1 MVARRQNQ
9 GNITVKQKAN
19 FHSGWRGGISV
30 LALMAFAGPVLAA
43 SAEGDATN
51 IDGADGAAEA
61 DTIIVTG
68 QAEQPRLSSGALGTR
83 TTLETPFSIATTGAD
98 EIEKLRA
105 HTTAD
110 YFIADSSV
118 GRDGGSTY
126 NIHSQWITVRGAAVR
141 THLYNGVPLRD
152 SQGADTPPEFLE
164 QVQLL
169 KGAGGFLFG
178 FAAPGG
184 VINYITK
191 KATGEPLLNVNLGYQ
206 SATLFKQHVDAG
218 GKAGPVAYRINLVQE
233 FGETYNQGK
242 SLRYGGAIALQAN
255 LAENLVWKADAFIQR
270 NRLDRAEPSWVVGGN
285 ASPFVPS
292 YQHRDVPDPVNG
304 RTRFA
309 SDDTYTDGRLW
320 SAVTSLTWQFAP
332 DWSARL
338 SGGRVES
345 NHRLPY
351 ERIML
356 INQEGDYALRLF
368 NGLNIYGNTLASLFV
383 EGKFQTGSIRHEIAA
398 GADWRDSTGTH
409 GQNAATV
416 QPGGNIFDPVPV
428 RWNYDNRR
436 NVEARKTGWD
446 KEESAYISD
455 TVTVFDSVSVLAGI
469 RYTRFHS
476 KAWAWATLAKTSDYE
491 TTGVT
496 PTFALLYRPNP
507 GTTLYASYIQAL
519 SAGTIVGDIYA
530 NVGEI
535 LPALTSR
542 QYEAGAKFE
551 QANWSGELAVFR
563 LDRGANLITAD
574 NRLVQDGIER
584 YQGVE
589 ASGRVKLG
597 EEWTLGLSGTFVDGK
612 HQKATN
618 TWLIG
623 RPLHGTARFNGVA
636 SVDYR
641 PGFLP
646 GLGLRGLLRYQGEA
660 AIYNNQAADWTV
672 YTPDVVLATI
682 GGDYGFELGGREVTL
697 RAQVQNLFDTRFW
710 NSGTST
716 CCYSLSPG
724 IPRIFSLDVKVAL

>member
-1 MVARRQNQ
+1 MSHPHRSTALRL
-9 GNITVKQKAN
+9 
-19 FHSGWRGGISV
+19 RGSLSL
-30 LALMAFAGPVLAA
+30 LALMAAPAW
-43 SAEGDATN
+43 AESGAPA
-51 IDGADGAAEA
+51 IDG
-61 DTIIVTG
+61 DTDNETIVVTG
-68 QAEQPRLSSGALGTR
+68 EEQRRQISASALGTR

-110 YFIADSSV
+110 YFVADSSV
-118 GRDGGSTY
+118 QRDGGSTF

-191 KATGEPLLNVNLGYQ
+191 KATGDPLLDISLGYQ
-206 SATLFKQHVDAG
+206 SSTLVKQHLDAG
-218 GKAGPVAYRINLVQE
+218 GSAGPLAYRVNLVQE
-233 FGETYNQGK
+233 FGETYNHGK
-242 SLRYGGAIALQAN
+242 SWRYGGSLALQAN
-255 LAENLVWKADAFIQR
+255 ITDTLVWKADAFIQR

-285 ASPFVPS
+285 AAPFVPT
-292 YQHRDVPDPVNG
+292 YQDKEVPDPVNG

-309 SDDTYTDGRLW
+309 SDDTYTDGSLW
-320 SAVTSLTWQFAP
+320 SAVTSLTWQFDP
-332 DWSARL
+332 DWSVRA
-338 SGGRVES
+338 SGGRVGS

-356 INQEGDYALRLF
+356 INQQGDYALRLF
-368 NGLNIYGNTLASLFV
+368 NGLNIYENTLASLFL
-383 EGKFQTGSIRHEIAA
+383 EGSFHTGSIKHEIAA
-398 GADWRDSTGTH
+398 GLDWRDSTGTH

-428 RWNYDNRR
+428 RWSFDNRR

-446 KEESAYISD
+446 EEQSAYISD
-455 TVTVFDSVSVLAGI
+455 TITFFDTVSLLAGV

-476 KAWAWATLAKTSDYE
+476 KAWAWATLAETSDYE
-491 TTGVT
+491 TDGAT
-496 PTFALLYRPNP
+496 PTFALLYRPDS
-507 GTTLYASYIQAL
+507 GTTFYASYIQAL

-535 LPALTSR
+535 LPALTSK

-551 QANWSGELAVFR
+551 RSNWSGELAVFR
-563 LDRGANLITAD
+563 LDRGANLITPE

-589 ASGRVKLG
+589 ASGRVNIG
-597 EEWTLGLSGTFVDGK
+597 PEWTVGLSGTFVDGK

-636 SVDYR
+636 SLDYR

-660 AIYNNQAADWTV
+660 AIYNNQAKDWTV
-672 YTPDVVLATI
+672 YTPDVWLATI
-682 GGDYGFELGGREVTL
+682 GADYTFEAGGRDVTV
-697 RAQVQNLFDTRFW
+697 RGQVQNLFDTRFW

-724 IPRIFSLDVKVAL
+724 IPRIISLDLKVSL

>member
-1 MVARRQNQ
+1 MVQTHTTRS
-9 GNITVKQKAN
+9 
-19 FHSGWRGGISV
+19 SGFKGGLSALV
-30 LALMAFAGPVLAA
+30 LILAGPALAEA
-43 SAEGDATN
+43 GDEE
-51 IDGADGAAEA
+51 AAEA
-61 DTIIVTG
+61 DTIVVTG
-68 QAEQPRLSSGALGTR
+68 QTERRQISSGALGTR
-83 TTLETPFSIATTGAD
+83 TTLETPFSIATTNAD

-110 YFIADSSV
+110 YFAADSSV
-118 GRDGGSTY
+118 QRDGGSSY
-126 NIHSQWITVRGAAVR
+126 NIHSQWITVRGSAVR

-169 KGAGGFLFG
+169 KGAGGFLYG

-184 VINYITK
+184 IINYITK
-191 KATGEPLLNVNLGYQ
+191 KPTGEPLLDVAVGYQ

-218 GKAGPVAYRINLVQE
+218 NAIGPLNFRVNLVQE

-242 SLRYGGAIALQAN
+242 SLRQGAALG
-255 LAENLVWKADAFIQR
+255 LELPITENLVWKADAFYQH

-292 YQHRDVPDPVNG
+292 YQDEEVPDPVSG
-304 RTRFA
+304 RTRYA

-332 DWSARL
+332 DWSLRA
-338 SGGRVES
+338 SGGQVSS

-356 INQEGDYALRLF
+356 INQQGDYALRLF
-368 NGLNIYGNTLASLFV
+368 NGLNIYSNSLASVFL
-383 EGKFQTGSIRHEIAA
+383 EGRFHTGSIKHEIAA
-398 GADWRDSTGTH
+398 GADWRDSTGKH
-409 GQNAATV
+409 GQNASII
-416 QPGGNIFDPVPV
+416 QPGGNIFDPVPAQWV
-428 RWNYDNRR
+428 YDNQR

-446 KEESAYISD
+446 QEESAYISD
-455 TVTVFDSVSVLAGI
+455 TITFFDKLSLLAGV

-476 KAWAWATLAKTSDYE
+476 KAWAWATEALTSDYE
-491 TTGVT
+491 TSGVT
-496 PTFALLYRPNP
+496 PTFALLYRPDA
-507 GTTLYASYIQAL
+507 GTTFYASYIQAL
-519 SAGTIVGDIYA
+519 SPGTIVGDVYA

-535 LPALTSR
+535 LPALTSK
-542 QYEAGAKFE
+542 QYEVGAKVE
-551 QANWSGELAVFR
+551 RSNWSGELAVFR
-563 LDRGANLITAD
+563 LDRGANLITDD

-589 ASGRVKLG
+589 ASARVNLTP
-597 EEWTLGLSGTFVDGK
+597 EWTVAASGTFLDAK
-612 HQKATN
+612 HQQATN

-636 SVDYR
+636 SVDYK
-641 PGFLP
+641 PEALAGF
-646 GLGLRGLLRYQGEA
+646 GLRGMLRYQGEA
-660 AIYNNQAADWTV
+660 AIYNNQARDWTV
-672 YTPDVVLATI
+672 YTPDVWLATI
-682 GGDYGFELGGREVTL
+682 GGDYAVKFGGREVTL
-697 RAQVQNLFDTRFW
+697 RAQVQNLFDTKFW

-724 IPRIFSLDVKVAL
+724 IPRIFSLDLKVSL

>member
-1 MVARRQNQ
+1 MVQTHTTRS
-9 GNITVKQKAN
+9 
-19 FHSGWRGGISV
+19 SGFKGGLSA
-30 LALMAFAGPVLAA
+30 LALIMAGPALAEA
-43 SAEGDATN
+43 GDEE
-51 IDGADGAAEA
+51 AAEA
-61 DTIIVTG
+61 DTIVVTG
-68 QAEQPRLSSGALGTR
+68 QTERRQISSGALGTK
-83 TTLETPFSIATTGAD
+83 TTLETPFSIATTNAD

-110 YFIADSSV
+110 YFAADSSV
-118 GRDGGSTY
+118 QRDGGSSY

-169 KGAGGFLFG
+169 KGAGGFLYG

-184 VINYITK
+184 IINYITK
-191 KATGEPLLNVNLGYQ
+191 KPTGEPLLDVAVGYQ
-206 SATLFKQHVDAG
+206 SSTLFKQHVDAG
-218 GKAGPVAYRINLVQE
+218 NAIGPLNFRVNLVQE
-233 FGETYNQGK
+233 FGETYNEGK
-242 SLRYGGAIALQAN
+242 SLRQGAALG
-255 LAENLVWKADAFIQR
+255 LELPITENLVWKADAFYQH

-292 YQHRDVPDPVNG
+292 YQDEEVPDPVSG
-304 RTRFA
+304 RTRYA

-332 DWSARL
+332 DWSLRA
-338 SGGRVES
+338 SGGQVSS

-356 INQEGDYALRLF
+356 INQQGDYALRLF
-368 NGLNIYGNTLASLFV
+368 NGLNIYSNSLASVFL
-383 EGKFQTGSIRHEIAA
+383 EGRFHTGSIKHEIAA
-398 GADWRDSTGTH
+398 GADWRDSTGKH
-409 GQNAATV
+409 GQNASII

-428 RWNYDNRR
+428 QWVYDNQR

-446 KEESAYISD
+446 QEESAYISD
-455 TVTVFDSVSVLAGI
+455 TITFFDKLSLLAGV

-476 KAWAWATLAKTSDYE
+476 KAWAWATEALTSDYE
-491 TTGVT
+491 TSGVT
-496 PTFALLYRPNP
+496 PTFALLYRPDA
-507 GTTLYASYIQAL
+507 GTTFYASYIQAL
-519 SAGTIVGDIYA
+519 SPGTIVGDVYA

-535 LPALTSR
+535 LPALTSK
-542 QYEAGAKFE
+542 QYEVGAKVE
-551 QANWSGELAVFR
+551 RPNWSGELAVFR
-563 LDRGANLITAD
+563 LDRGANLITDD

-589 ASGRVKLG
+589 ASARVNLSP
-597 EEWTLGLSGTFVDGK
+597 EWAVAASGTFLDAK
-612 HQKATN
+612 HQQATN

-636 SVDYR
+636 SVDYK
-641 PGFLP
+641 PEALAGF
-646 GLGLRGLLRYQGEA
+646 GLRGMLRYQGEA
-660 AIYNNQAADWTV
+660 AIYNNQARDWTV
-672 YTPDVVLATI
+672 YTPDVWLATI
-682 GGDYGFELGGREVTL
+682 GGDYGFKFGGREVTL
-697 RAQVQNLFDTRFW
+697 RAQVQNLFDTKFW

-724 IPRIFSLDVKVAL
+724 IPRIFSFDVKVSL